1 MRKLVCLWPESLSNL
16 LFSPSPL
23 PAFSFLA
30 DPASWSQLVLD
41 PKFDPSS
48 EESQLYLS
56 KFCDDFFEQDFA
68 SEPEADFTC
77 AIQRFDIWLQEQSQS
92 SEAEAIYVENCN
104 NATSLPVPQENFHS
118 CISSWTYLVDELSI
132 LSQDGVVRVIILP
145 FYSRVLFSNH
155 HDVLTKE
162 WHLIEDW
169 MTEKNTKQAPVG
181 SKGAYFTSFDFW
193 WYDVSTNVARDKDFL
208 LVRD

>member
-1 MRKLVCLWPESLSNL
+1 MLTRSLINIT
-16 LFSPSPL
+16 
-23 PAFSFLA
+23 
-30 DPASWSQLVLD
+30 
-41 PKFDPSS
+41 
-48 EESQLYLS
+48 S
-56 KFCDDFFEQDFA
+56 K
-68 SEPEADFTC
+68 SIVT
-77 AIQRFDIWLQEQSQS
+77 S
-92 SEAEAIYVENCN
+92 VENCN

-118 CISSWTYLVDELSI
+118 CISSWAYLVDELSI

-193 WYDVSTNVARDKDFL
+193 WYDVSTDDVHHRGFL
-208 LVRD
+208 LFGDSHLSLYPNSTLRIIDK